1 MTRFDCDIF
10 ILNDAQ
16 REIKRVKKSRFF
28 KALPKTDSRQSNDAS
43 HEAVIESGVLVVFQ
57 LCHSLFELGQI
68 IVDFKVL
75 SEELVDLLLD
85 FLRYIF
91 GYQTF

>member
-1 MTRFDCDIF
+1 MRFFF

-16 REIKRVKKSRFF
+16 REIKRDKKSRFF
-28 KALPKTDSRQSNDAS
+28 KALPKTDSRQSNDAP
-43 HEAVIESGVLVVFQ
+43 HEAVVESGVLVVFQ

-68 IVDFKVL
+68 IVDFEVL

-85 FLRYIF
+85 FLRLFLVTKRDYLNE
-91 GYQTF
+91 